1 MANTHRYGIRFAR
14 TISGSDTP
22 QVLTF
27 PIATAYQPNPV
38 FGTSDASNCN
48 LNIGDPVRLLEDG
61 SIALVQTAQDA
72 AGPNNDSDDYAFGVI
87 VGFPRVLVGGYPRPG
102 SFYTGAT
109 AYTGGIGSDNAPLVA
124 VIPVEGNIFEI
135 DANAVIGAGTKSA
148 ALAVVGQT
156 ASIVYS
162 ILTAG
167 NGQPKANPLLGVSVL
182 AAGGANQAQL
192 VVVGLGKAGDAMDFA
207 ATNVTL
213 QVKFT
218 AQQLAV
224 WGDPLADTTAH
235 VYGANTE

>member
-1 MANTHRYGIRFAR
+1 MANTHRYGIRFVR
-14 TISGSDTP
+14 SISGNDTP
-22 QVLTF
+22 QTFTF

-61 SIALVQTAQDA
+61 TVALTQTAQDA
-72 AGPNNDSDDYAFGVI
+72 SGANTDSDDYAFGIV
-87 VGFPRVLVGGYPRPG
+87 VGFPRVLIGGYPRPG
-102 SFYTGAT
+102 SFYTGGT
-109 AYTGGIGSDNAPLVA
+109 TYSGGIGSDNAPLVT
-124 VIPVEGNIFEI
+124 VIPVDGNIFEI
-135 DANAVIGAGTKSA
+135 DADAVIGAGTKSA
-148 ALAVVGQT
+148 ALAIVGQT
-156 ASIVYS
+156 ASITYS
-162 ILTAG
+162 RLTSG

-192 VVVGLGKAGDAMDFA
+192 VVVGLGKAGDAMDFS

-224 WGDPLADTTAH
+224 WGDPLADATAH